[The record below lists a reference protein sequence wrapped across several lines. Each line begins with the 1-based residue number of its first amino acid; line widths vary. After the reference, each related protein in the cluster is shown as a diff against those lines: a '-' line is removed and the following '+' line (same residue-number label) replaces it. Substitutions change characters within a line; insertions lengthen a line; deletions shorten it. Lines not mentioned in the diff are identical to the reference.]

1 MGLSVIVPV
10 YNGEKYI
17 EDCLNS
23 IMNQTYKDLQ
33 IIVVNDGS
41 TDNTKS
47 ILSEISKRDSRIQV
61 IDKENGG
68 VSSARN
74 MGLEYATKNYITFVD
89 SDDTLDLDIYE
100 LLMQYSIDEN
110 YDIVH
115 CGYKRINGENV
126 KLVSGTNNIIKQT
139 KNEALECIVGGKIF
153 VPSLWNKVYKRKLFD
168 DIKFDENLK
177 INEDVL
183 VNYKVFKK
191 SEKSIFIDQPKYNY
205 FEREESSCKNTNS
218 IKKAEDCLK
227 VAKIINEDC
236 KNTNLEQIAINRYI
250 ESLIGLY
257 RSYYNKRR
265 EYNSNIK
272 EIKKQIYKYYKNK
285 LIKVKKQKISA
296 IFIIYCPHIY
306 KFIYEIYDKIRVPN
320 WDV

>member
-1 MGLSVIVPV
+1 MGLSVIIPV

-23 IMNQTYKDLQ
+23 IINQTYKDLQ

-41 TDNTKS
+41 TDNTKF
-47 ILSEISKRDSRIQV
+47 ILSGISKSDSRIQV
-61 IDKENGG
+61 INKENTG
-68 VSSARN
+68 VCSARN
-74 MGLEYATKNYITFVD
+74 VGLEYATKNYVTFVD
-89 SDDTLDLDIYE
+89 SDDTLDLDMYE
-100 LLMQYSIDEN
+100 LLMQYSIDED

-115 CGYKRINGENV
+115 CGYKRINDENV

-183 VNYKVFKK
+183 INYKVFKK
-191 SEKSIFIDQPKYNY
+191 SEKSIFIDKPKYNY

-227 VAKIINEDC
+227 VAKIISEDC

-257 RSYYNKRR
+257 RSYFNKQR
-265 EYNSNIK
+265 EYHSNSK
-272 EIKKQIYKYYKNK
+272 EIKKQIYKCYKNK
-285 LIKVKKQKISA
+285 LIKIKKQKISA
-296 IFIIYCPHIY
+296 VLIIYFPFIY

>member
-1 MGLSVIVPV
+1 MGLSVIIPV

-23 IMNQTYKDLQ
+23 IINQTYKDLQ

-41 TDNTKS
+41 TDNTKF
-47 ILSEISKRDSRIQV
+47 ILSGISKCDSRIQV
-61 IDKENGG
+61 INKENNG
-68 VSSARN
+68 VCSARN
-74 MGLEYATKNYITFVD
+74 VGLEHATKNYITFVD
-89 SDDTLDLDIYE
+89 SDDTLDLDMYE
-100 LLMQYSIDEN
+100 LLMQYSIDEE

-191 SEKSIFIDQPKYNY
+191 SEKSIFIDKPKYNY

-227 VAKIINEDC
+227 VSKIINEDC
-236 KNTNLEQIAINRYI
+236 KNTDLEQIAIKRYI

-296 IFIIYCPHIY
+296 VLIIYCPFIY

>member
-1 MGLSVIVPV
+1 M
-10 YNGEKYI
+10 
-17 EDCLNS
+17 
-23 IMNQTYKDLQ
+23 
-33 IIVVNDGS
+33 NDGS
-41 TDNTKS
+41 TDNTEA
-47 ILSEISKRDSRIQV
+47 IVGEIADKDSRVQLIN
-61 IDKENGG
+61 KENGG

-74 MGLEYATKNYITFVD
+74 VGLEYVNKDCITFVD
-89 SDDTLDLDIYE
+89 DDDTLDLDMYE
-100 LLMQYSIDEN
+100 ILMKYAEYN
-110 YDIVH
+110 EYDIVH
-115 CGYKRINGENV
+115 CGYKRINDETV
-126 KLVSGTNNIIKQT
+126 KLVNGTNNIIKQT

-153 VPSLWNKVYKRKLFD
+153 VPALWNKVYKRKLFD

-257 RSYYNKRR
+257 RSYFNKKR
-265 EYNSNIK
+265 EYHSNIK
-272 EIKKQIYKYYKNK
+272 KIKEQIYKYYKNK
-285 LIKVKKQKISA
+285 LIKVKKQKISVIL
-296 IFIIYCPHIY
+296 IFYCPFIY
-306 KFIYEIYDKIRVPN
+306 KFIYEIYDKIRIPN

>member
-17 EDCLNS
+17 KDCLES
-23 IMNQTYKDLQ
+23 IINQTYRDLQ

-41 TDNTKS
+41 TDNTEA
-47 ILSEISKRDSRIQV
+47 IVGEIANKDSRVQLIN
-61 IDKENGG
+61 KENGG

-74 MGLEYATKNYITFVD
+74 LGLEYAKNEFLTFVD
-89 SDDTLDLDIYE
+89 SDDTLDTDMYE
-100 LLMQYSIDEN
+100 TLMKYTGNNE

-115 CGYKRINGENV
+115 CGYKRINHETV
-126 KLVSGTNNIIKQT
+126 KLVNGTNNIIKQT

-153 VPSLWNKVYKRKLFD
+153 VPALWNKVYKRKLFD
-168 DIKFDENLK
+168 DIKFDENIK

-257 RSYYNKRR
+257 RSYFNKKR
-265 EYNSNIK
+265 EYHSNIK
-272 EIKKQIYKYYKNK
+272 KIKEQIYKYYKNK
-285 LIKVKKQKISA
+285 LIKVKKQKISVIL
-296 IFIIYCPHIY
+296 IFYCPFIY
-306 KFIYEIYDKIRVPN
+306 KFIYEIYDKIRIPN